1 MDVAMDSL
9 TVLVVDENLTFL
21 RIARRFLEE
30 IEGVVVV
37 GTIQGSD
44 DLLERVQMMRPD
56 VVLLDITTSDL
67 PGGIGFISRLRGVL
81 PTVKIIALTLIN
93 TDGYR
98 QAALE
103 AGADMFLPKAD
114 MGIGLLSAIQRIRQ
128 IQREASQQPSP
139 HSSAGSQPVGG

>member
-1 MDVAMDSL
+1 MDSL

-30 IEGVVVV
+30 IEGVVVI
-37 GTIQGSD
+37 GTIQGGD
-44 DLLERVQMMRPD
+44 DLLERVQAMRPD

-67 PGGIGFISRLRGVL
+67 PGGIGFISRLRSVL
-81 PTVKIIALTLIN
+81 PAVKIIALTLIN

-114 MGIGLLSAIQRIRQ
+114 MGMGLLSAIQRIQQ
-128 IQREASQQPSP
+128 IQREAARRLSHPA
-139 HSSAGSQPVGG
+139 SAGSQPVGGG